1 MKEHKV
7 NALDNFICGWYI
19 DPQVADDL
27 VKYFYK
33 NVKKTVQGQTGGGIQ
48 KIYKDSTDLPI
59 QTNTNKDKEIM
70 EYYYAL
76 NKCVEKYKE
85 KYRYCDLNHAK

>member
-27 VKYFYK
+27 VKYF
-33 NVKKTVQGQTGGGIQ
+33 
-48 KIYKDSTDLPI
+48 SDLGFNCTSLDLEGLI
-59 QTNTNKDKEIM
+59 SGK
-70 EYYYAL
+70 L
-76 NKCVEKYKE
+76 N
-85 KYRYCDLNHAK
+85 R